1 MDPRGYE
8 RVIKGPERKTGGRE
22 IDEKERVMEREGEGE
37 RERGREMNIQT
48 PVSVKGGFQM
58 D

>member
-1 MDPRGYE
+1 MDPRGCE

-22 IDEKERVMEREGEGE
+22 IDEKERLMEREGE